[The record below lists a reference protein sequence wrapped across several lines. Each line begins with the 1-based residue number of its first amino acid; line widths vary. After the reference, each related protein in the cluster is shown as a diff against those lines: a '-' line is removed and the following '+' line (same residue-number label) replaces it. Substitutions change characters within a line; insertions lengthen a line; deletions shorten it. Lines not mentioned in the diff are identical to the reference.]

1 MDSNSHDSYL
11 VRLESFEGPLDLLLH
26 LIKKNEMD
34 IYDIRV
40 ALITEQYCEY
50 LDSMREMDLDIL
62 GEYMVMAAELG
73 LIKSRM
79 LVPQP
84 ESEEGIE
91 DGIDPREE
99 LVRMLLEYQRYK
111 DASEELR
118 EMPMLN
124 RDVFVR
130 VPDELLF
137 SGMSSSNV
145 EKTDLWMLIS
155 ALRGIFKRQNQ
166 PVAETMQF
174 ELEIATV
181 EDKIEEIT
189 TLLQAKREVM
199 FNSLFGANASVFII
213 IVTFLAVL
221 ELLNIN
227 RIMLRQEMPFAPIE
241 LVYTVEAA

>member
-1 MDSNSHDSYL
+1 MDSNSPDSYL
-11 VRLESFEGPLDLLLH
+11 VRLASFEGPLDLLLH

-50 LDSMREMDLDIL
+50 LDAMVEMNLDVL
-62 GEYMVMAAELG
+62 GEYMVMAAQLA

-84 ESEEGIE
+84 EAEDDLE

-99 LVRMLLEYQRYK
+99 LVRRLLEYQRYK

-118 EMPMLN
+118 DMPMLN
-124 RDVFVR
+124 RDVFVKI
-130 VPDELLF
+130 PDELLF

-145 EKTDLWMLIS
+145 EQTDLWMLIS

-166 PVAETMQF
+166 PVAETIQL

-181 EDKIEEIT
+181 EDRIEDIIA
-189 TLLQAKREVM
+189 LLQEKREVM
-199 FNSLFGANASVFII
+199 FNNLFGANASVFII

-227 RIMLRQEMPFAPIE
+227 RIRLRQESPFAPIE
-241 LVYTVEAA
+241 IVVTQEFA